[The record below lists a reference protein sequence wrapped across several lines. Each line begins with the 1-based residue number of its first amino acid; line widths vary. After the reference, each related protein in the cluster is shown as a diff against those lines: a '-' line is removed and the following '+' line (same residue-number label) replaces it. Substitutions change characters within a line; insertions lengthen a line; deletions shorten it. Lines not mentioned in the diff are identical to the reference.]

1 MAANVIIRP
10 CRLEECSALLDVW
23 REAGATRSATDILEE
38 LARLVREHGDLFLVA
53 ECDSRIV
60 GAIIGGWDGWRG
72 NMYRLVVLPDHR
84 RQGIATA
91 LVREME
97 SRLLARGARRIS
109 ILVEHHDVQAVA
121 FRDSLGDMG
130 YERDPRMMRYVK
142 MLNG

>member
-1 MAANVIIRP
+1 MAVNVAIRP
-10 CRLEECSALLDVW
+10 CRLEECSAVLDVW
-23 REAGATRSATDILEE
+23 KDAGATPSATDTLEE
-38 LARLVREHGDLFLVA
+38 LTRLLKEHGDLFLVA

-72 NMYRLVVLPDHR
+72 NMYRLVVLPDYR

-97 SRLLARGARRIS
+97 SRLFAKGARRIS
-109 ILVEHHDVQAVA
+109 ILVERGDAQAAV
-121 FRDSLGDMG
+121 FWDSLSGIG

-142 MLNG
+142 TLNG